1 MAIEQGLGAG
11 GPPEE
16 LFMEAAIEDT
26 TRMQEVPELPATP
39 GITEFDDGSAIIGE
53 YEEESEPLEEI
64 PFDGNLADSVDE
76 DILMSI
82 SSDLVGSIE
91 DDFSARQDWEDTYK
105 KGLEFLGM
113 KTEERSEPFEGSS
126 GVIHPLLA
134 ESVTQ
139 FQAQAYREL
148 LPSTGPVRTQVVG
161 AQNEVLVRQS
171 ERVKDYMNYMITYE
185 MEEYDPEMDQML
197 FYLPVIGSTFK
208 KVYFDPLKGRA
219 VSRFIAAEDVIVPY
233 GASDLVS
240 SPRITHRLTMDSNDI
255 RKLQLVGFYKD
266 IDLPDLSSYGEAS
279 MGEIEESIDD
289 IQGVHPSGQSEE
301 VTLYEVHT
309 SLDIEGF
316 EDIGA
321 DGEPTGLRL
330 PYIVT
335 IVADSG
341 DVLSVRRNYDPMDPM
356 KRAKQYFVHYKF
368 LPGLGF
374 YGLGLTHMI
383 GGLAQASTSILRQLI
398 DAGTLSNLPAGFKAR
413 GARIRDEDSPLQ
425 PGEFRDIDVVGGT
438 LQGSLMPLP
447 FKEPSQTLYNLLGTL
462 VDAGRR
468 FASMADMKVGEMSGD
483 TPVGTTM
490 AIMERG
496 TKVMSAIHKRLH
508 YAQKIEFKLL
518 SKIFAET
525 VQSYPYAADM
535 QQGPEIFGQDFD
547 ARVDVLP
554 VSDPNIFSMSQR
566 IALAQTE
573 LQMVQSNPEI
583 HGGPQGLYQAY
594 RKMYE
599 ALGVTNIDGILP
611 PPPPPAP
618 PVNPSKENQ
627 NALMGAPLQAF
638 PPQDHEAHI
647 EAHMAVMST
656 PAMQLNQQ
664 AIMALQGHI
673 QEHIGLLAEAQAQQE
688 VMSQIPPEQMQM
700 IQQQAQMMQ
709 QQGQMGGPQGQQGQ
723 APDPMEQF
731 KPQIDSLAA
740 QIIADLT
747 EELVQ
752 AVTPPEQSDPLVDI
766 RNQELQLKA
775 ADLQRKEAEFE
786 AKQEFEREKERNDV
800 LTSQQR
806 IDVSEAALA
815 DKTRIAENRIQTQ
828 RDIAALNSNTRNQ

>member
-1 MAIEQGLGAG
+1 MAVERGLGSG
-11 GPPEE
+11 GLPEAPMIPE
-16 LFMEAAIEDT
+16 
-26 TRMQEVPELPATP
+26 QEMLQNVIDLPAQP
-39 GITEFDDGSAIIGE
+39 GVTEFDDGSAIIGE
-53 YEEESEPLEEI
+53 YEEDQPPVQPV
-64 PFDGNLADSVDE
+64 PFDGNLADVIDE
-76 DILMSI
+76 GELGRI
-82 SSDLVGSIE
+82 SSDLVNSIE
-91 DDFSARQDWEDTYK
+91 DDLAAREDWEDTYK
-105 KGLEFLGM
+105 RGLEFLGM

-148 LPSTGPVRTQVVG
+148 LPATGPVRTAVVG
-161 AQNEVLVRQS
+161 AQNEMLVKQS

-185 MEEYDPEMDQML
+185 MEEYDPELDQML

-219 VSRFIAAEDVIVPY
+219 VSKFIHAEDLIVPY
-233 GASDLVS
+233 GATDLLS
-240 SPRITHRLTMDSNDI
+240 SPRITHRITMDSNEV
-255 RKLQLVGFYKD
+255 RKLQLNGFYRD
-266 IDLPDLSSYGEAS
+266 IDLPSESESDTAAMSEV
-279 MGEIEESIDD
+279 EESIDD
-289 IQGVHPSGQSEE
+289 VQGIHPSGPSDEL
-301 VTLYEVHT
+301 TLYEVHT

-316 EDIGA
+316 EDMGVN
-321 DGEPTGLRL
+321 GEPTGLRL
-330 PYIVT
+330 PYIIT

-341 DVLSVRRNYDPMDPM
+341 DVLSVRRNYPEMDPM

-413 GARIRDEDSPLQ
+413 GARIRDEDNPLQ

-447 FKEPSQTLYNLLGTL
+447 FKEPSGTLYNLLGTL

-468 FASMADMKVGEMSGD
+468 FASMADMKVGEMSGE

-508 YAQKIEFKLL
+508 YSQKIEFKLL
-518 SKIFAET
+518 SRIFAET
-525 VQSYPYAADM
+525 IQAYPYPADM
-535 QQGPEIFGQDFD
+535 QMGPEVFVQDFD
-547 ARVDVLP
+547 QRVDVLP
-554 VSDPNIFSMSQR
+554 SSDPNIFSMSQR

-573 LQMVQSNPEI
+573 LQLVQSNPQI

-599 ALGVTNIDGILP
+599 ALGVNNIDAILP
-611 PPPPPAP
+611 PPPQPQPA
-618 PVNPSKENQ
+618 NPSKENQ

-638 PPQDHEAHI
+638 PDQDHESHI

-656 PAMQLNQQ
+656 PAMQLNPN

-688 VMSQIPPEQMQM
+688 IMSQIPPEQMQM
-700 IQQQAQMMQ
+700 MQQQAQMMPPQ
-709 QQGQMGGPQGQQGQ
+709 EGPQGPMP
-723 APDPMEQF
+723 PDPMMQF
-731 KPQIDSLAA
+731 KPQIDARAA
-740 QIIADLT
+740 EIIAEMT
-747 EELVQ
+747 EQLAQ
-752 AVTPPEQSDPLVDI
+752 AVAPPPQSDPLVDI

-775 ADLQRKEAEFE
+775 ADLQRKQSEFE
-786 AKQEFEREKERNDV
+786 AKQEFDRERERNDV
-800 LTSQQR
+800 LTAQQR

-815 DKTRIAENRIQTQ
+815 DKTRVAEERIQTQ
-828 RDIAALNSNTRNQ
+828 RDIAALNASMKGQ

>member
-1 MAIEQGLGAG
+1 MAVERGLGSG
-11 GPPEE
+11 GLPEAPMIPE
-16 LFMEAAIEDT
+16 
-26 TRMQEVPELPATP
+26 QEMLQNVIDLPAQP
-39 GITEFDDGSAIIGE
+39 GVTEFDDGSAIIGE
-53 YEEESEPLEEI
+53 YEEEQAPI
-64 PFDGNLADSVDE
+64 ADVGFDGNLAEVVDE
-76 DILMSI
+76 AELGRI
-82 SSDLVGSIE
+82 SSDLVNSIE
-91 DDFSARQDWEDTYK
+91 DDLAAREDWEDTYK
-105 KGLEFLGM
+105 RGLEFLGM

-148 LPSTGPVRTQVVG
+148 LPATGPVRTSVVG
-161 AQNEVLVRQS
+161 AQNEMLVKQS

-185 MEEYDPEMDQML
+185 MEEYDPELDQML

-219 VSRFIAAEDVIVPY
+219 VSKFIHAEDMIVPY
-233 GASDLVS
+233 GATDLMS
-240 SPRITHRLTMDSNDI
+240 SPRITHRITMDSSEV
-255 RKLQLVGFYKD
+255 RKLQLTGFYRD
-266 IDLPDLSSYGEAS
+266 IELPGESESDTAA
-279 MGEIEESIDD
+279 MGEVEESIDD
-289 IQGVHPSGQSEE
+289 IQGVHPSGPSEE
-301 VTLYEVHT
+301 LTLYEVHT

-316 EDIGA
+316 EDMGA
-321 DGEPTGLRL
+321 NGEPTGLRL
-330 PYIVT
+330 PYIIT

-341 DVLSVRRNYDPMDPM
+341 DVLSVRRNYPEMDPM

-413 GARIRDEDSPLQ
+413 GARIRDEDNPLQ

-447 FKEPSQTLYNLLGTL
+447 FKEPSGTLYNLLGTL

-468 FASMADMKVGEMSGD
+468 FASMADMKVGEMSGE

-508 YAQKIEFKLL
+508 YSQKIEFKLL
-518 SKIFAET
+518 SRIFAET
-525 VQSYPYAADM
+525 IQAYPYPADM
-535 QQGPEIFGQDFD
+535 QMGPEVFVQDFD
-547 ARVDVLP
+547 QRIDVLP
-554 VSDPNIFSMSQR
+554 SSDPNIFSMSQR

-573 LQMVQSNPEI
+573 LQLVQSNPQI

-599 ALGVTNIDGILP
+599 ALGVNNIDAILP
-611 PPPPPAP
+611 PPPQPQPA
-618 PVNPSKENQ
+618 NPSKENQ

-638 PPQDHEAHI
+638 PDQDHESHI

-656 PAMQLNQQ
+656 PAMQLNPN

-688 VMSQIPPEQMQM
+688 IMSQIPPEQMQM
-700 IQQQAQMMQ
+700 MQQQAQMMPPQ
-709 QQGQMGGPQGQQGQ
+709 EGPQGPMP
-723 APDPMEQF
+723 PDPMMQF
-731 KPQIDSLAA
+731 KPQIDARAA
-740 QIIADLT
+740 EIIAEMT
-747 EELVQ
+747 EQLAQ
-752 AVTPPEQSDPLVDI
+752 AVAPPPQSDPLVDI

-775 ADLQRKEAEFE
+775 ADLQRKQSEFE
-786 AKQEFEREKERNDV
+786 AKQEFDREKERNDV
-800 LTSQQR
+800 LTAQQR

-815 DKTRIAENRIQTQ
+815 DKTRVAEERIQTQ
-828 RDIAALNSNTRNQ
+828 RDIAALNASMKGQ

>member
-1 MAIEQGLGAG
+1 MAVERGLGSG
-11 GPPEE
+11 GLPEAPMIPE
-16 LFMEAAIEDT
+16 
-26 TRMQEVPELPATP
+26 QEMLQNVIDLPAQP
-39 GITEFDDGSAIIGE
+39 GVTEFDDGSAIIGE
-53 YEEESEPLEEI
+53 YEEDQPPVQPV
-64 PFDGNLADSVDE
+64 PFDGNLADVIDE
-76 DILMSI
+76 GELGRI
-82 SSDLVGSIE
+82 SSDLVNSIE
-91 DDFSARQDWEDTYK
+91 DDLAAREDWEDTYK
-105 KGLEFLGM
+105 RGLEFLGM

-148 LPSTGPVRTQVVG
+148 LPATGPVRTAVVG
-161 AQNEVLVRQS
+161 AQNEMLVKQS

-185 MEEYDPEMDQML
+185 MEEYDPELDQML

-219 VSRFIAAEDVIVPY
+219 VSKFIHAEDLIVPY
-233 GASDLVS
+233 GATDLLS
-240 SPRITHRLTMDSNDI
+240 SPRITHRITMDSNEV
-255 RKLQLVGFYKD
+255 RKLQLNGFYRD
-266 IDLPDLSSYGEAS
+266 IDLPSESESDTAAMSEV
-279 MGEIEESIDD
+279 EESIDD
-289 IQGVHPSGQSEE
+289 VQGIHPSGPSDEL
-301 VTLYEVHT
+301 TLYEVHT

-316 EDIGA
+316 EDMGVN
-321 DGEPTGLRL
+321 GEPTGLRL

-335 IVADSG
+335 VVADSG
-341 DVLSVRRNYDPMDPM
+341 DVLAIRRNYLEIDPM

-398 DAGTLSNLPAGFKAR
+398 DEGTLSNLPAGFKAR
-413 GARIRDEDSPLQ
+413 GARIRDEDNPLQ

-447 FKEPSQTLYNLLGTL
+447 FKEPSGTLYNLLGTL

-468 FASMADMKVGEMSGD
+468 FASMADMKVGEMSGE

-508 YAQKIEFKLL
+508 YSQKVEFKLL
-518 SKIFAET
+518 SRIFAET

-535 QQGPEIFGQDFD
+535 QMGPEVFVQDFD
-547 ARVDVLP
+547 QRIDVLP

-573 LQMVQSNPEI
+573 LQLVQSNPQV

-599 ALGVTNIDGILP
+599 ALGVNNIDAILP
-611 PPPPPAP
+611 PPPPPP
-618 PVNPSKENQ
+618 PPANPAKENQ
-627 NALMGAPLQAF
+627 NALMGVPLQAF
-638 PPQDHEAHI
+638 PEQDHQAHI
-647 EAHMAVMST
+647 ETHMAVMST
-656 PAMQLNQQ
+656 PAMELNPQ
-664 AIMALQGHI
+664 AIMTLQGHI
-673 QEHIGLLAEAQAQQE
+673 QEHIGLMAEAQAQQE
-688 VMSQIPPEQMQM
+688 IMSQIPPEQMQM
-700 IQQQAQMMQ
+700 MQQQAQMMPPQ
-709 QQGQMGGPQGQQGQ
+709 PGQPP
-723 APDPMEQF
+723 ADPMMQF
-731 KPQIDSLAA
+731 KPQIDARAA
-740 QIIADLT
+740 EIIAEMT
-747 EELVQ
+747 EQLAQ
-752 AVTPPEQSDPLVDI
+752 AVAPPPQSDPLVDI

-775 ADLQRKEAEFE
+775 ADL
-786 AKQEFEREKERNDV
+786 
-800 LTSQQR
+800 
-806 IDVSEAALA
+806 
-815 DKTRIAENRIQTQ
+815 
-828 RDIAALNSNTRNQ
+828 